1 MNNDLPNRRTFLR
14 AAAAGVAMAPL
25 LGTGIALAAERSAEV
40 ADAAQTDDIP
50 IIDAHIHQW
59 DLSKYPTP
67 WVMGNPVL
75 QKNYLLQDLKD
86 QAAGTGL
93 VGMVHVQ
100 AAWAPEYSQME
111 ADFVANQAAY
121 DGFVK
126 GLVAY
131 APLEYGEGVRTYLA
145 SLVTRGLVVKGIRR
159 ILQGESDPAF
169 GLKPDF
175 IRGVQILPDYGLSFD
190 LLVKGAAQT
199 DSAIE
204 IVRQCPNVRIVLD
217 HLLKLN
223 IDKREFQPWA
233 TQMTKL
239 ASFPNVMAKIS
250 GLVTEDIPGSWSP
263 ADLKPYID
271 HAITV
276 FGADRL
282 IYGGDWPPVLMQ
294 TSYANWLKTAKDLT
308 SSLGPDGQRKFFA
321 DNARKFY
328 RLAE

>member
-1 MNNDLPNRRTFLR
+1 
-14 AAAAGVAMAPL
+14 MAPL
-25 LGTGIALAAERSAEV
+25 LGAGM
-40 ADAAQTDDIP
+40 ADAAEPAAAPSEAAQPNDLA

-67 WVMGNPVL
+67 WVMGNTVL
-75 QKNYLLQDLKD
+75 QKNYLVQDLKD

-121 DGFVK
+121 DPFVK
-126 GLVAY
+126 GFVAY
-131 APLEYGEGVRTYLA
+131 APVEYGDGVRTYLA
-145 SLVTRGLVVKGIRR
+145 SLLTRGLVVKGIRR

-169 GLKPDF
+169 GLKQDF
-175 IRGVQILPDYGLSFD
+175 IRGVQILPEYGLSFD

-204 IVRQCPNVRIVLD
+204 IVRQCPNVSIVLD
-217 HLLKLN
+217 HLLKPN
-223 IDKREFQPWA
+223 IDKREFEPWA

-239 ASFPNVMAKIS
+239 AAFPNVMAKIS
-250 GLVTEDIPGSWSP
+250 GLVTEDVPGSWSP
-263 ADLKPYID
+263 IDLKPYID
-271 HAITV
+271 HAISV
-276 FGADRL
+276 FGPDRL
-282 IYGGDWPPVLMQ
+282 IYGGDWPPVLLQ
-294 TSYANWLKTAKDLT
+294 TSYANWVQTAKDLT

-328 RLAE
+328 RLAG